1 MRKRWLLGL
10 VIAIIYFWESNQ
22 TIAYS
27 STDWGDQFITNVNL
41 GDAQCAR
48 RTSFGLYDKMVG
60 EWEFKIPA
68 GTPVKPDD
76 RLTFTLPQNLRLVS
90 NAQFNLKD
98 RRGKV
103 IGRVNAQRGSGKV
116 TLRLAH
122 YVTQHP
128 GGIYGNVKLGLLWNY
143 EQVKPGTNVTVNW
156 PHFRAATYQVLPQ
169 RGPNS
174 HETVYSWGWYDTKDP
189 QLIHWRVRVNYAK
202 RPLRQVTYTDMLGVN
217 QLLVPGSVKVQKVK
231 FNRNGRNF
239 KVLASRSP
247 KSVTQYSQLRFA
259 VSLGD
264 LDGANLIDF
273 ETRSTSSTAQC
284 FKHQAQL
291 TGVNLNQKATG
302 ATPVKQASGTGSELG
317 SAQGARLRD
326 ADARQPLPLRL
337 DTILAG
343 DDHHLVA
350 KFGLVTLGLVAC
362 VGWFVYRRPPR

>member
-1 MRKRWLLGL
+1 M
-10 VIAIIYFWESNQ
+10 
-22 TIAYS
+22 
-27 STDWGDQFITNVNL
+27 
-41 GDAQCAR
+41 
-48 RTSFGLYDKMVG
+48 
-60 EWEFKIPA
+60 
-68 GTPVKPDD
+68 
-76 RLTFTLPQNLRLVS
+76 
-90 NAQFNLKD
+90 
-98 RRGKV
+98 
-103 IGRVNAQRGSGKV
+103 
-116 TLRLAH
+116 
-122 YVTQHP
+122 
-128 GGIYGNVKLGLLWNY
+128 
-143 EQVKPGTNVTVNW
+143 
-156 PHFRAATYQVLPQ
+156 
-169 RGPNS
+169 
-174 HETVYSWGWYDTKDP
+174 YSWGWYDTKDP

-317 SAQGARLRD
+317 SAQGG
-326 ADARQPLPLRL
+326 PLTRCGCSAAAPSAVRYN
-337 DTILAG
+337 
-343 DDHHLVA
+343 
-350 KFGLVTLGLVAC
+350 FS
-362 VGWFVYRRPPR
+362 WR